1 MRSAWRG
8 EARIASEPKRAR
20 STLEEA
26 VCIISI
32 AQQARPNCAGQT
44 ELPRPQ
50 PTSLSSVV
58 SSTPGMLS
66 ASSSSPMVLVPLQ
79 AALPPDVGE
88 RDHQDQHEDEHLDH
102 AVPAELAQ
110 VDGPGIEEDRL
121 DVEDDEEH
129 RGQVEAH
136 RQPLARRDLGDDARL
151 VGQELA
157 LVRL

>member
-50 PTSLSSVV
+50 PTSLLTVV

-66 ASSSSPMVLVPLQ
+66 ASSSSPTAAGPRRLVPFQ
-79 AALPPDVGE
+79 TALAPDVRQ
-88 RDHQDQHEDEHLDH
+88 RDEQDQHEDEHLDDP
-102 AVPAELAQ
+102 VPAELAQ
-110 VDGPGIEEDRL
+110 VDRPRIEE
-121 DVEDDEEH
+121 H
-129 RGQVEAH
+129 
-136 RQPLARRDLGDDARL
+136 
-151 VGQELA
+151 
-157 LVRL
+157 